1 MCDAANFDPGIT
13 TPLNVLN
20 LLPDN
25 ILFSLAHVCDIEM
38 GDYKV
43 EQPRNL
49 TFIRELESLGLK
61 RFADLRN
68 RKRLDIA

>member
-1 MCDAANFDPGIT
+1 
-13 TPLNVLN
+13 
-20 LLPDN
+20 
-25 ILFSLAHVCDIEM
+25 M